1 MRIAV
6 VGAGSMGCAFGG
18 RLAEAG
24 NEVWLIDVWQEHVD
38 RISRDGLRIEG
49 VGGER
54 VVSRVKATID
64 PSRVGLVDLILVFV
78 KSTETR
84 TAVQSALPLAAE
96 NTLFLT
102 LQNGLGNRDIIAEVA
117 GEERV
122 LAGVTF
128 DGAAL
133 LGPGHV
139 RHSSSKATFIGEI
152 DGRITSRVERLAA
165 VFKEAGFD
173 MRVTDNLLG
182 EIWGKLLVNAIGN
195 ATTAITG
202 YTIGEL
208 MRYSCSSE
216 WVRLV
221 GEEAATVA
229 KALGIRLPYDDVL
242 EKMRRNCADAG
253 PAKSSMQQDIEK
265 GRWTEID
272 FINGAIVREGAKTG
286 VPTPYNQALT
296 LLVKMIEA
304 RQHGEERVPAL
315 G

>member
-6 VGAGSMGCAFGG
+6 MGAGSMGSAFGG

-24 NEVWLIDVWQEHVD
+24 NEVWLIDVWQEHVE
-38 RISRDGLRIEG
+38 RINGDGLRIVG

-54 VVSRVKATID
+54 VISSVKATLD
-64 PSRVGLVDLILVFV
+64 PSQVGPVDLILVFV

-84 TAVQSALPLAAE
+84 TATQSALPLVGE
-96 NTLFLT
+96 QTLFLT
-102 LQNGLGNRDIIAEVA
+102 LQNGLGNRDLIAEIV

-139 RHSSSKATFIGEI
+139 RHTSSKATFVGEI
-152 DGRITSRVERLAA
+152 DGEITPRVERLAA
-165 VFKEAGFD
+165 TFREAGFD

-208 MRYSCSSE
+208 TKYSCSQE

-221 GEEAATVA
+221 GEEAAAVA
-229 KALGIRLPYDDVL
+229 KALGIRLPYGDVM
-242 EKMRRNCADAG
+242 EKMRKNCADAG
-253 PAKSSMQQDIEK
+253 PARSSMQQDIEK

-272 FINGAIVREGAKTG
+272 FINGAVVREGAKVG
-286 VPTPYNQALT
+286 LPTPYNQALT
-296 LLVKMIEA
+296 LLVKMVEA
-304 RQHGEERVPAL
+304 RQHGEERVSPL